1 MSEYF
6 KYKVKSDHLV
16 LTAKIIFFLN
26 VGSNLIRHF
35 SGGRHGGEE

>member
-6 KYKVKSDHLV
+6 KCNDKPDHLV
-16 LTAKIIFFLN
+16 LTAKIIFFRN

-35 SGGRHGGEE
+35 SGGRRGGEN